1 MARCKTWDRRE
12 ACLRLTLS
20 LGKTLYPLPISTGLT
35 QEMSQGNMTEK
46 LLTTRLSIKSNQS
59 ITLKFKKS
67 ILNAMCVK
75 GPCITTLGTG

>member
-20 LGKTLYPLPISTGLT
+20 LSKTLYPLLSTGLT

-46 LLTTRLSIKSNQS
+46 LLTARQSIKSNQS
-59 ITLKFKKS
+59 ITLQFKKS

-75 GPCITTLGTG
+75 GPYITILGAG